1 MNQRRQRDLLAEHRP
16 DAIRARLQRPRQPG
30 TVSHAVLGGIDGCVT
45 TFAVVSGAVG
55 AGFAPVVALVLGFA
69 NLIADG
75 FSMAVSNYEAIR
87 AERER
92 ADSIRAS
99 EREHI
104 ERVPGG
110 EREELRQ
117 IFAAKGFSGA
127 TLEAVV
133 DTISS
138 NRELWVETMLVEEHG
153 VQPQGDR
160 PLRAAA
166 TTLGAFVGVGAVPLL
181 PLLMPALDS
190 SQQFA
195 ASTVLAAM
203 MFFAIGALKSRVVA
217 RPMLRAGLGTLLTG
231 GTAAALAF
239 AAGYLLRAGFG
250 IAAAG

>member
-1 MNQRRQRDLLAEHRP
+1 MNQRRQQDLLADHRP
-16 DAIRARLQRPRQPG
+16 EAIRARLRQPPPAG

-92 ADSIRAS
+92 ADSLRAI

-104 ERVPGG
+104 ERVPAG
-110 EREELRQ
+110 EREEIRQ
-117 IFAAKGFSGA
+117 IFRAKGFGGD
-127 TLEAVV
+127 TLETIV
-133 DTISS
+133 DTISGD
-138 NRELWVETMLVEEHG
+138 RQLWVDTMLVEEHG
-153 VQPQGDR
+153 IQPRTDR

-166 TTLGAFVGVGAVPLL
+166 TTLAAFVSVGAVPLL
-181 PLLMPALDS
+181 PLLVPALDM
-190 SQQFA
+190 QRQFA
-195 ASTVLAAM
+195 LSTALAAL

-217 RPMLRAGLGTLLTG
+217 RPLLRAGLGTLFTG

-239 AAGYLLRAGFG
+239 AVGYLLRFAFG
-250 IAAAG
+250 IDAVG